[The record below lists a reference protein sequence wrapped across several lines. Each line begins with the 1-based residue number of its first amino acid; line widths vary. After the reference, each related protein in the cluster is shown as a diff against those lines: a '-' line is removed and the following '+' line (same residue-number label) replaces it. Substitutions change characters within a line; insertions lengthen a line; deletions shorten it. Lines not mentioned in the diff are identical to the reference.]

1 MVFVDLQSKSSDD
14 EVDTD
19 DDDTKKSNR
28 ESCVILIKCYNIF
41 CDFWKTYDD
50 NSLHEWE
57 PTDECDNSSPVEWP
71 DIVHEDTS

>member
-19 DDDTKKSNR
+19 DDDTKERNR
-28 ESCVILIKCYNIF
+28 ESCIILIKCYNIF

-50 NSLHEWE
+50 NSLHE
-57 PTDECDNSSPVEWP
+57 
-71 DIVHEDTS
+71 